1 MATLERHLQS
11 VGMEAFVN
19 YYDYFKKGY
28 NKNQILTLVSENWK
42 TEGNG
47 LNTRITNA
55 RKIFENKLQ
64 ILALEIVLKSKKNE
78 AIKQKARN
86 IMKKELGGLH
96 E

>member
-1 MATLERHLQS
+1 MTTLERHLQS

-19 YYDYFKKGY
+19 YYDCFKKGY

-47 LNTRITNA
+47 LNTRIINA
-55 RKIFENKLQ
+55 RKIFENNLQ
-64 ILALEIVLKSKKNE
+64 IEALEIILESKKDE

-86 IMKKELGGLH
+86 IIKKELGGLH

>member
-1 MATLERHLQS
+1 MTTLERHLQS
-11 VGMEAFVN
+11 VGMGAFVN

-64 ILALEIVLKSKKNE
+64 IPALEIVLKSKKNE